1 VIDVVASG
9 LQAVAARSALAY
21 PLVFAAG
28 ALTGVGPCTAP
39 RYVAV
44 AALANAAVRPAF
56 AIAAFVT
63 GLVGAN
69 VVLGLAGGALG
80 TLLAASGRLY
90 VALAIVL
97 GAAGMLALWRGDPA
111 SHRHDVHLRSGGL
124 GGAFLLGV
132 SSAFVVAPCCT
143 PVLASI
149 AGLTTSGGP
158 TLGAAAL
165 LAAFGLGHA
174 SPVVAAG
181 ALGTRIARLLRR
193 ASASQA
199 PAIVSGGLMLALAG
213 YYGALA

>member
-1 VIDVVASG
+1 VIDVVTAG
-9 LQAVAARSALAY
+9 LQAVAARSPLAY

-28 ALTGVGPCTAP
+28 ALTGVGPCAAP
-39 RYVAV
+39 RSVAL
-44 AALANAAVRPAF
+44 AALAGAVARPRF
-56 AIAAFVT
+56 AIAAFVI

-69 VVLGLAGGALG
+69 VALGLAGTALG
-80 TLLAASGRLY
+80 NVLAASGMLY
-90 VALAIVL
+90 VALAVAL
-97 GAAGMLALWRGDPA
+97 AAGGVLVLWRGDPT
-111 SHRHDVHLRSGGL
+111 SHRHEVHVRGGGL
-124 GGAFLLGV
+124 SGAFLLGV

-149 AGLTTSGGP
+149 AGLTTAGGP

-174 SPVVAAG
+174 SPVAAAG
-181 ALGTRIARLLRR
+181 ALGTRVGRLLRR
-193 ASASQA
+193 ASVSHA

>member
-9 LQAVAARSALAY
+9 LQAVAVRSPLAY

-28 ALTGVGPCTAP
+28 ALTGVGPCAAP
-39 RYVAV
+39 RCVAV
-44 AALANAAVRPAF
+44 AALANAAKRPRC
-56 AIAAFVT
+56 AIAAFVI

-69 VVLGLAGGALG
+69 VALGLAGGALG
-80 TLLAASGRLY
+80 NLLAASGMLY
-90 VALAIVL
+90 VALALVL
-97 GAAGMLALWRGDPA
+97 GVTGMLVLWRGDA
-111 SHRHDVHLRSGGL
+111 THRHDVRVRGGSL

-132 SSAFVVAPCCT
+132 SGAFVVAPCCT

-149 AGLTTSGGP
+149 AGLTTGGGP
-158 TLGAAAL
+158 SVGAALL

-174 SPVVAAG
+174 SPVVGAG
-181 ALGTRIARLLRR
+181 ALGTRVARLLRR
-193 ASASQA
+193 ASASHA

>member
-9 LQAVAARSALAY
+9 LQSVALRSPLAY

-28 ALTGVGPCTAP
+28 ALTGIGPCAAP

-44 AALANAAVRPAF
+44 AALANAVARPRC
-56 AIAAFVT
+56 AIAAFVI

-69 VVLGLAGGALG
+69 VALGLAGSALA
-80 TLLAASGRLY
+80 TLLAASGILY
-90 VALAIVL
+90 VTLALVL
-97 GAAGMLALWRGDPA
+97 AGAGVLTLWRGDA
-111 SHRHDVHLRSGGL
+111 AHRHDVRIRGSL
-124 GGAFLLGV
+124 GGALLLGA

-143 PVLASI
+143 PILASI
-149 AGLTTSGGP
+149 AGLTTAGAP

-174 SPVVAAG
+174 SPIVAAG
-181 ALGTRIARLLRR
+181 ALGTRVARLLCR
-193 ASASQA
+193 ASDSHA